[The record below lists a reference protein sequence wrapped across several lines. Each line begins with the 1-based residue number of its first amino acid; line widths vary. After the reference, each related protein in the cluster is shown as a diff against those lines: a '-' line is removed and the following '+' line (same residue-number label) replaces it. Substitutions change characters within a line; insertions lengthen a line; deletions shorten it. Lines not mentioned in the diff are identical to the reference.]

1 MISQKEIAR
10 QCGVSVITVSRAL
23 DPLRRDKVKP
33 ETRKKIESLCARENF
48 YPSFSARALASGY
61 TRSVGLIVP
70 GIGMISNSPPSAV
83 YLESFNNELIKA
95 GYSLQ
100 LLPVSGSDWE
110 SIRSNALPLIL
121 SNRCD
126 SYVTVA
132 FSVDLPSSTPVTV
145 LQTTAAQEIAE
156 SDFPVISISSKK
168 AMSAMSEHLKKSN
181 YQKPLFI
188 SFGEGSAERVRLW
201 HNAFAEKGFPEMAE
215 LKLPASRINSSGDAA
230 MLKILR
236 THLPE
241 IKKFDIWVFSNDQ
254 WALMAAE
261 LLKMENLTPGKDI
274 ALIGFDN
281 IEKDLPDACLSTIAP
296 PLEKFGQEAARMVL
310 KRIKERDKDFRGV
323 RIELESQAIFRE
335 TTTRQ

>member
-1 MISQKEIAR
+1 M
-10 QCGVSVITVSRAL
+10 
-23 DPLRRDKVKP
+23 
-33 ETRKKIESLCARENF
+33 
-48 YPSFSARALASGY
+48 
-61 TRSVGLIVP
+61 
-70 GIGMISNSPPSAV
+70 
-83 YLESFNNELIKA
+83 
-95 GYSLQ
+95 
-100 LLPVSGSDWE
+100 
-110 SIRSNALPLIL
+110 
-121 SNRCD
+121 
-126 SYVTVA
+126 A

-168 AMSAMSEHLKKSN
+168 AMDSMAKHLKN
-181 YQKPLFI
+181 EGYRHPLFI
-188 SFGEGSAERVRLW
+188 SFGEGSPERVRLW
-201 HNAFAEKGFPEMAE
+201 RNAFAANGFPEMAE

-261 LLKMENLTPGKDI
+261 LLKMENLIPGKDI

-281 IEKDLPDACLSTIAP
+281 VERGLPDACLSTIAP